1 MNQKNRGDV
10 WLRLLGLKTDARA
23 KGRRRDEFEHMM
35 REAFGSD
42 TEDVFSIPTGLLS
55 NLPMIH
61 RENETDPIFVDLIKS
76 NIPEEESPR
85 LQQRKSASKISTDCE
100 SRTRI
105 ACVILIL
112 LQHKTLIMY
121 AGSVFHLIIL
131 LLHVVPES
139 EAYFMVLTMITHTKR
154 RRGAY
159 FHLDQHHEW
168 AGSHSM
174 LNMLAKY
181 NKDIFHHD
189 DDVRATKLWF
199 ETVQRW
205 HLTFFHNVFPDS
217 FRLRIL
223 DCFLCEGRKVL
234 IRLTIGILTSSI
246 TNLHYLNEISFSTV
260 ERLQKSVYD
269 CSELKHEEILRNSFG
284 VRNFKRKD
292 IEESFKYSLRKIPA
306 FVTRD
311 LKSWDEVLRFRGHHL
326 KRHPLLFEKSTQK
339 SSNRRE
345 CEVSRAVRRIY
356 VRGYLLRS

>member
-42 TEDVFSIPTGLLS
+42 TEDMFSIPTGLLS

-85 LQQRKSASKISTDCE
+85 LQKRKSASKISTDRE

-234 IRLTIGILTSSI
+234 IRLTIGILTS
-246 TNLHYLNEISFSTV
+246 T
-260 ERLQKSVYD
+260 
-269 CSELKHEEILRNSFG
+269 
-284 VRNFKRKD
+284 
-292 IEESFKYSLRKIPA
+292 
-306 FVTRD
+306 
-311 LKSWDEVLRFRGHHL
+311 
-326 KRHPLLFEKSTQK
+326 
-339 SSNRRE
+339 
-345 CEVSRAVRRIY
+345 
-356 VRGYLLRS
+356 

>member
-1 MNQKNRGDV
+1 MTSRPICTNSRLKSKCRKGSVSKNRGDV
-10 WLRLLGLKTDARA
+10 WLRLLGLKTDARS
-23 KGRRRDEFEHMM
+23 KGKRRDEFEHMI
-35 REAFGSD
+35 RETFGSD
-42 TEDVFSIPTGLLS
+42 TEDMFSIPTGLLS

-85 LQQRKSASKISTDCE
+85 LQQRKSASKISTDRE

-234 IRLTIGILTSSI
+234 IRLTIGILTS
-246 TNLHYLNEISFSTV
+246 T
-260 ERLQKSVYD
+260 
-269 CSELKHEEILRNSFG
+269 
-284 VRNFKRKD
+284 
-292 IEESFKYSLRKIPA
+292 
-306 FVTRD
+306 
-311 LKSWDEVLRFRGHHL
+311 
-326 KRHPLLFEKSTQK
+326 
-339 SSNRRE
+339 
-345 CEVSRAVRRIY
+345 
-356 VRGYLLRS
+356 